1 MRLRQYILYIFL
13 LVTTTISAQRVH
25 CSAPRSVEV
34 GSKFQIEYVIDASD
48 VSAFRLGNIPEGIEI
63 LYGPN
68 QSEVSS
74 YQYVNGHLSGSTTVT
89 VSYVAMATRGGNF
102 TIPPAMVVANGRR
115 MSTESMRVRVNGSA
129 PAAATA
135 QSRGGGREEKTVG
148 NPGHGDL
155 FILVSASKTHV
166 HEQEPV
172 MLTYKVY
179 TTLNLTQLN
188 GAMPDL
194 KGFHTQEVKLPQ
206 QKNFHMET
214 FRGKTY
220 NTVTWS
226 QYIMY
231 PQMTGSLKIPSITY
245 HGIVMEEDRS
255 EDAFFTGGGYKEVP
269 RDVTA
274 PGITIQVDPL
284 PAKPKDFSG
293 GVGKFNISAQLAKTE
308 VRAGD
313 PINLR
318 LVLSGTG
325 NLKLVKE
332 PAVQI
337 PSDFDKYDTKITDKT
352 KLSEAG
358 VEGNMIYDYLFVA
371 RKEGTYTI
379 PAIRFTYYDTG
390 SNSYKTITTQPFT
403 IKVDKGNGNGGMSDF
418 DSDEN
423 KDIRPIKTGNT
434 SVHKIGDFF
443 FGSAAYWAIIVVLLA
458 VFAFLFYSFR
468 KTVLMRSDIVGMKRN
483 NANKIATRRL
493 RRADELML
501 KGKSSEFYDEV
512 MRALWGYVSDKLS
525 IPVEHL
531 SSDNISEK
539 LSTLGVD
546 DNTINKFTGAL
557 HECEFERY
565 APGDTK
571 GNMDRTMESAMT
583 AIMEIENSLNERTK
597 AQQHAGSGSALMLML
612 VAAMMLLPLSAGAI
626 TKQNADNEY
635 AKKNYTQAIAD
646 YQELLKDGV
655 SADIYYNLG
664 NAYYRTDNITQAL
677 LAYER
682 AHLLSPGDAD
692 IRFNLEMAR
701 SKTIDKITPQSEMFF
716 VTWYKALVNLMSV
729 DGWAYTAC
737 LSLLIAI
744 IAMLFYLFHGN
755 DKVRAGGFYAS
766 ITFIVIFILANIFAF
781 EQRDLLINRTG
792 AIITSP
798 AVTVK
803 NGPSANAGSA
813 FVIHEGT
820 RVDIIDKS
828 LANWRSIRLADGR
841 EGWITTKQLEEI

>member
-129 PAAATA
+129 PATATA
-135 QSRGGGREEKTVG
+135 QSRGGGRVEKTVG

-214 FRGKTY
+214 FRGKAY

-390 SNSYKTITTQPFT
+390 SNSYKIITTQSFT

-423 KDIRPIKTGNT
+423 T

-443 FGSAAYWAIIVVLLA
+443 FGSVAYWAIIVVLLA
-458 VFAFLFYSFR
+458 VFAFLFYSFQ

-512 MRALWGYVSDKLS
+512 MRALWGYVSDKLN

-597 AQQHAGSGSALMLML
+597 AQQHTGSGSAMMLML

>member
-89 VSYVAMATRGGNF
+89 VSYVAMATHGGNF

-390 SNSYKTITTQPFT
+390 SNSYKTITTQSFT

-443 FGSAAYWAIIVVLLA
+443 FGSVAYWAIIVVLLA

-512 MRALWGYVSDKLS
+512 MRALWGYVSDKLN

>member
-135 QSRGGGREEKTVG
+135 QSRGRGREEKTVG

-214 FRGKTY
+214 FRGKAY

-308 VRAGD
+308 VRSGD

-434 SVHKIGDFF
+434 TVHKIGDFF
-443 FGSAAYWAIIVVLLA
+443 FNSVAYWAIIVVLLA

-512 MRALWGYVSDKLS
+512 MRALWGYVSDKLN

-597 AQQHAGSGSALMLML
+597 AQQHTGSGSAMMLML

>member
-214 FRGKTY
+214 FRGKAY

-443 FGSAAYWAIIVVLLA
+443 FGSVAYWAIIIVLLA

-512 MRALWGYVSDKLS
+512 MRALWGYVSDKLN

-597 AQQHAGSGSALMLML
+597 AQQHTGSGSALMLML

>member
-390 SNSYKTITTQPFT
+390 SNSYKIITTQSFT

-512 MRALWGYVSDKLS
+512 MRALWGYVSDKLN

-597 AQQHAGSGSALMLML
+597 AQQHTGSGSAMMLML

>member
-390 SNSYKTITTQPFT
+390 SNSYKTITTQSFT

-443 FGSAAYWAIIVVLLA
+443 FGSVAYWAIIVVLLA

-512 MRALWGYVSDKLS
+512 MRALWGYVSDKLN

>member
-512 MRALWGYVSDKLS
+512 MRALWGYVSDKLN

-597 AQQHAGSGSALMLML
+597 AQQHTGSGSAMMLML

>member
-390 SNSYKTITTQPFT
+390 SNSYKIITTQSFT

-443 FGSAAYWAIIVVLLA
+443 FGSVAYWAIIIVLLA

-512 MRALWGYVSDKLS
+512 MRALWGYVSDKLN

-597 AQQHAGSGSALMLML
+597 AQQHTGSGSAMMLML

>member
-214 FRGKTY
+214 FRGKAY

-390 SNSYKTITTQPFT
+390 SNSYKTITTQSFT

-443 FGSAAYWAIIVVLLA
+443 FGSVAYWAIIVVLLA

-512 MRALWGYVSDKLS
+512 MRALWGYVSDKLN

-539 LSTLGVD
+539 LSALGVD

-692 IRFNLEMAR
+692 IRFNLKMAR

>member
-390 SNSYKTITTQPFT
+390 SNSYKIITTQSFT

-423 KDIRPIKTGNT
+423 KDIQPIKTGNT

-443 FGSAAYWAIIVVLLA
+443 FGSVAYWAIIVVLLA

-512 MRALWGYVSDKLS
+512 MRALWGYVSDKLN

-597 AQQHAGSGSALMLML
+597 AQQHAGSGSAMMLML

>member
-390 SNSYKTITTQPFT
+390 SNSYKIITTQSFT

-443 FGSAAYWAIIVVLLA
+443 FGSVAYWAIIVVLLA

-512 MRALWGYVSDKLS
+512 MRALWGYVSDKLN

-539 LSTLGVD
+539 LSALGVD

-597 AQQHAGSGSALMLML
+597 AQQHTGSGSAMMLML

-766 ITFIVIFILANIFAF
+766 ITFIVIFILTNIFAF

>member
-89 VSYVAMATRGGNF
+89 VSYVAMATHGGNF

-443 FGSAAYWAIIVVLLA
+443 FGSVAYWAIIVVLLA

-512 MRALWGYVSDKLS
+512 MRALWGYVSDKLN

-539 LSTLGVD
+539 LSALGVD

>member
-390 SNSYKTITTQPFT
+390 SNSYKIITTQSFT

-443 FGSAAYWAIIVVLLA
+443 FGSVAYWAIIVVLLA

-512 MRALWGYVSDKLS
+512 MRALWGYVSDKLN

-646 YQELLKDGV
+646 YRELLKDGV

-766 ITFIVIFILANIFAF
+766 ITFIVIFILTNIFAF

>member
-443 FGSAAYWAIIVVLLA
+443 FGSVAYWAIIVVLLA

>member
-129 PAAATA
+129 PATATA
-135 QSRGGGREEKTVG
+135 QSRGGGRVEKTVG

-390 SNSYKTITTQPFT
+390 SNSYKTITTQSFT

-443 FGSAAYWAIIVVLLA
+443 FGSVAYWAIIVVLLA

-512 MRALWGYVSDKLS
+512 MRALWGYVSDKLN

-597 AQQHAGSGSALMLML
+597 AQQHTGSGSAMMLML

-841 EGWITTKQLEEI
+841 EGWVTTKQLEEI

>member
-129 PAAATA
+129 PATATA

-390 SNSYKTITTQPFT
+390 SNSYKTITTQSFT

-443 FGSAAYWAIIVVLLA
+443 FGSVAYWAIIIVLLA

-841 EGWITTKQLEEI
+841 EGWVTTKQLEEI

>member
-390 SNSYKTITTQPFT
+390 SNSYKIITTQSFT

-443 FGSAAYWAIIVVLLA
+443 FGSVAYWAIIVVLLA

-512 MRALWGYVSDKLS
+512 MRALWGYVSDKLN

-571 GNMDRTMESAMT
+571 GNMDRTIESAMT

-597 AQQHAGSGSALMLML
+597 AQQHTGSGSAMMLML

>member
-390 SNSYKTITTQPFT
+390 SNSYKIITTQSFT

-443 FGSAAYWAIIVVLLA
+443 FGSVAYWAIIVVLLA

-512 MRALWGYVSDKLS
+512 MRALWGYVSDKLN

-597 AQQHAGSGSALMLML
+597 AQQHADSGSALMLML

-766 ITFIVIFILANIFAF
+766 ITFIVIFILTNIFAF

>member
-214 FRGKTY
+214 FRGKAY

-325 NLKLVKE
+325 NLKLIKE

-443 FGSAAYWAIIVVLLA
+443 FGSVAYWAIIIVLLA

-512 MRALWGYVSDKLS
+512 MRALWGYVSDKLN

>member
-48 VSAFRLGNIPEGIEI
+48 VSAFRLGNIPEGIDI

-135 QSRGGGREEKTVG
+135 QSRGRGREEKTVG

-214 FRGKTY
+214 FRGKAY

-308 VRAGD
+308 VRSGD

-325 NLKLVKE
+325 NLKLIKE

-390 SNSYKTITTQPFT
+390 SNTYKTITTQPFT

-434 SVHKIGDFF
+434 TVHKIGDFF
-443 FGSAAYWAIIVVLLA
+443 FNSVAYWAIIIVLLA

-512 MRALWGYVSDKLS
+512 MRALWGYVSDKLN

-597 AQQHAGSGSALMLML
+597 AQQHSGSGSALMLML

-744 IAMLFYLFHGN
+744 IAMLIYIFYGN

-798 AVTVK
+798 AATVK

-841 EGWITTKQLEEI
+841 EGWVTTKQLEEI

>member
-89 VSYVAMATRGGNF
+89 VSYVAMATHGGNF

-390 SNSYKTITTQPFT
+390 SNSYKIITTQSFT

-443 FGSAAYWAIIVVLLA
+443 FGSVAYWAIIVVLLA

-512 MRALWGYVSDKLS
+512 MRALWGYVSDKLN

>member
-214 FRGKTY
+214 FRGKAY

-443 FGSAAYWAIIVVLLA
+443 FGSVAYWAIIVVLLA

>member
-214 FRGKTY
+214 FRGKAY

-308 VRAGD
+308 VRSGD

-325 NLKLVKE
+325 NLKLIKE

-390 SNSYKTITTQPFT
+390 SNTYKTITTQPFT

-434 SVHKIGDFF
+434 TVHKIGDFF
-443 FGSAAYWAIIVVLLA
+443 FNSVAYWAIIIVLLA

-512 MRALWGYVSDKLS
+512 MRALWGYVSDKLN

-539 LSTLGVD
+539 LSALGVD

-597 AQQHAGSGSALMLML
+597 AQQHTGSGSALMLML

-744 IAMLFYLFHGN
+744 IAMLIYIFYGN
-755 DKVRAGGFYAS
+755 DKVRTGGFYAS

-798 AVTVK
+798 AATVK

-841 EGWITTKQLEEI
+841 EGWVTTKQLEEI

>member
-443 FGSAAYWAIIVVLLA
+443 FGSVAYWAIIVVLLA

-512 MRALWGYVSDKLS
+512 MRALWGYVSDKLN

-716 VTWYKALVNLMSV
+716 VTWYKAQVNLMSV

>member
-1 MRLRQYILYIFL
+1 M
-13 LVTTTISAQRVH
+13 
-25 CSAPRSVEV
+25 EV

-443 FGSAAYWAIIVVLLA
+443 FGSVAYWAIIIVLLA

>member
-129 PAAATA
+129 PATATA
-135 QSRGGGREEKTVG
+135 QSRGGGRVEKTVG

-214 FRGKTY
+214 FRGKAY

-443 FGSAAYWAIIVVLLA
+443 FGSVAYWAIIIVLLA

-512 MRALWGYVSDKLS
+512 MRALWGYVSDKLN

>member
-214 FRGKTY
+214 FRGKAY

-390 SNSYKTITTQPFT
+390 SNSYKIITTQSFT

-434 SVHKIGDFF
+434 TVHKIGDFF
-443 FGSAAYWAIIVVLLA
+443 FGSVAYWAIIVVLLA

-512 MRALWGYVSDKLS
+512 MRALWGYVSDKLN

>member
-48 VSAFRLGNIPEGIEI
+48 VSAFRLDNIPEGIEI

-214 FRGKTY
+214 FRGKAY

-443 FGSAAYWAIIVVLLA
+443 FGSVAYWAIIVVLLA

-512 MRALWGYVSDKLS
+512 MRALWGYVSDKLN

-597 AQQHAGSGSALMLML
+597 AQQHTGSGSAMMLML

>member
-214 FRGKTY
+214 FRGKAY

-390 SNSYKTITTQPFT
+390 SNSYKTITTQSFT

-443 FGSAAYWAIIVVLLA
+443 FGSVAYWAIIVVLLA

-512 MRALWGYVSDKLS
+512 MRALWGYVSDKLN

>member
-390 SNSYKTITTQPFT
+390 SNSYKIITTQSFT

-443 FGSAAYWAIIVVLLA
+443 FGSVAYWAIIVVLLA

-512 MRALWGYVSDKLS
+512 MRALWGYVSDKLN

-597 AQQHAGSGSALMLML
+597 AQQHTGSGSAMMLML

>member
-443 FGSAAYWAIIVVLLA
+443 FGSVAYWAIIIVLLA

-525 IPVEHL
+525 IPAEHL

>member
-48 VSAFRLGNIPEGIEI
+48 VSAFRLDNIPEGIEI

-214 FRGKTY
+214 FRGKAY

-390 SNSYKTITTQPFT
+390 SNSYKTITTQSFT

-443 FGSAAYWAIIVVLLA
+443 FGSVAYWAIIVVLLA

-512 MRALWGYVSDKLS
+512 MRALWGYVSDKLN

-597 AQQHAGSGSALMLML
+597 AQQHTGSGSAMMLML

>member
-390 SNSYKTITTQPFT
+390 SNSYKIITTQSFT

-423 KDIRPIKTGNT
+423 KDIQPIKTGNT

-443 FGSAAYWAIIVVLLA
+443 FGSVAYWAIIVVLLA

-512 MRALWGYVSDKLS
+512 MRALWGYVSDKLN

-571 GNMDRTMESAMT
+571 GNMDRTIESAMT

-597 AQQHAGSGSALMLML
+597 AQQHTGSGSAMMLML

>member
-129 PAAATA
+129 PATATA
-135 QSRGGGREEKTVG
+135 QSRGGGRVEKTVG

-214 FRGKTY
+214 FRGKAY

-390 SNSYKTITTQPFT
+390 SNSYKIITTQSFT

-443 FGSAAYWAIIVVLLA
+443 FGSVAYWAIIVVLLA

-512 MRALWGYVSDKLS
+512 MRALWGYVSDKLN

>member
-390 SNSYKTITTQPFT
+390 SNSYKIITTQSFT

-443 FGSAAYWAIIVVLLA
+443 FGSVAYWAIIVVLLA

-512 MRALWGYVSDKLS
+512 MRALWGYVSDKLN

>member
-443 FGSAAYWAIIVVLLA
+443 FGSVAYWAIIIVLLA

-512 MRALWGYVSDKLS
+512 MRALWGYVSDKLN

>member
-1 MRLRQYILYIFL
+1 
-13 LVTTTISAQRVH
+13 
-25 CSAPRSVEV
+25 VEV

-89 VSYVAMATRGGNF
+89 VSYVAMATHGGNF

-325 NLKLVKE
+325 NLKLIKE

-443 FGSAAYWAIIVVLLA
+443 FGSVAYWAIIIVLLA

-512 MRALWGYVSDKLS
+512 MRALWGYVSDKLN

>member
-48 VSAFRLGNIPEGIEI
+48 VSAFRLGNIPEGIDI

-135 QSRGGGREEKTVG
+135 QSRGRGREEKTVG

-214 FRGKTY
+214 FRGKAY

-308 VRAGD
+308 VRSGD

-325 NLKLVKE
+325 NLKLIKE

-390 SNSYKTITTQPFT
+390 SNTYKTITTQPFT

-434 SVHKIGDFF
+434 TVHKIGDFF
-443 FGSAAYWAIIVVLLA
+443 FNSVAYWTIIIVLLA

-512 MRALWGYVSDKLS
+512 MRALWGYVSDKLN

-539 LSTLGVD
+539 LSALGVD

-597 AQQHAGSGSALMLML
+597 AQQHTGSGSAMMLML

-744 IAMLFYLFHGN
+744 IAMLIYIFYGN

-798 AVTVK
+798 AATVK

-841 EGWITTKQLEEI
+841 EGWVTTKQLEEI

>member
-443 FGSAAYWAIIVVLLA
+443 FGSVAYWAIIVVLLA

-597 AQQHAGSGSALMLML
+597 AQQHTGSGSAMMLML

>member
-390 SNSYKTITTQPFT
+390 SNSYKIITTQSFT

-443 FGSAAYWAIIVVLLA
+443 FGSVAYWAIIVVLLA